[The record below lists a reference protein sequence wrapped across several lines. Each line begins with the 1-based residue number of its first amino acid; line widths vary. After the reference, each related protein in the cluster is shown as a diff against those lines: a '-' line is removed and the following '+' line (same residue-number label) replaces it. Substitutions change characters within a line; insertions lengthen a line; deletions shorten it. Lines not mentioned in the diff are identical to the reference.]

1 MTVVTLL
8 QPTRRVSFVVISQS
22 GLMFWFPSRQT
33 RRGTTFSPYS
43 NPDVTA
49 LKSQEFDIGPLLD
62 ASVASEGDS
71 QDDHEEHDD
80 WEDID
85 DQYPPPPPTDP
96 FTEVDT
102 PPHPSL
108 DDVVAA
114 GKHHKSHRRRA
125 LKRVQRIATEGQ
137 VPRAST
143 IRDHVLPARPIQT
156 ALDATTLPVAHGAY
170 AAKNE
175 AKKTEKFGS
184 KKPRTLTELLAKGFH
199 LVKWNGYDPQPL
211 VDVHGRV
218 FAVLVGQPRRDR
230 YAASVAAAYNTIT
243 REGMAARFPA
253 PMYKH
258 RRGLFAAINVC
269 LSYGKG
275 QTAPSWLQTN
285 HDDLADRL
293 LANPDINRLATF
305 ASAAF
310 AMWAPRLY
318 QYYHKHDMQLHQH
331 FPDLR
336 RIFPR
341 SGFSCAAFNFGPNV
355 WTFKHRDVLNLPFGW
370 CAIQAAGPFD
380 PTKGGHLVLWDLMLV
395 IEFPPGAL
403 VLIPSATLSHSNVP
417 VQAGDKPSPSHSSP
431 LAESS
436 ATSTTGFAR
445 RKNWRRQIQQNT
457 SA

>member
-22 GLMFWFPSRQT
+22 AFPH
-33 RRGTTFSPYS
+33 
-43 NPDVTA
+43 A
-49 LKSQEFDIGPLLD
+49 HL
-62 ASVASEGDS
+62 
-71 QDDHEEHDD
+71 
-80 WEDID
+80 
-85 DQYPPPPPTDP
+85 
-96 FTEVDT
+96 
-102 PPHPSL
+102 
-108 DDVVAA
+108 
-114 GKHHKSHRRRA
+114 
-125 LKRVQRIATEGQ
+125 
-137 VPRAST
+137 
-143 IRDHVLPARPIQT
+143 
-156 ALDATTLPVAHGAY
+156 TL
-170 AAKNE
+170 
-175 AKKTEKFGS
+175 S
-184 KKPRTLTELLAKGFH
+184 SS
-199 LVKWNGYDPQPL
+199 DPQPL

-355 WTFKHRDVLNLPFGW
+355 WTFKHRD
-370 CAIQAAGPFD
+370 AAGPFD

-417 VQAGDKPSPSHSSP
+417 VQAGDKHISFTQFTAGGIFRYVDHGYQVNGVANSSKFCHE
-431 LAESS
+431 LISIANL
-436 ATSTTGFAR
+436 G
-445 RKNWRRQIQQNT
+445 
-457 SA
+457 